1 MVLSLKRCVVLVK
14 VLKGIL
20 RQHAPTLT
28 MVLSISGKTVA
39 TGITKIQTN
48 VENLILMVS
57 DRMQCVVC
65 AKVSK
70 TLKSFL
76 KLKSNQT
83 QNLNPN
89 VRVLIAKKEMNA
101 KTATMALR
109 MQMVMGV
116 QSKLLILSFA
126 VIKIQMNSHQV
137 FYAAYVNQLIPA

>member
-89 VRVLIAKKEMNA
+89 VRVLIVKKEMNA

-109 MQMVMGV
+109 MQMVMDV
-116 QSKLLILSFA
+116 QSKLRILSFA